1 MITQSIALA
10 AYPAKYE
17 NHTGWYGL
25 TVLYLPALLTWLCI
39 LQDEGKLRWL
49 FAVWGFYTWLAL
61 VPITGINFGLVED
74 KLDNKAFLGPNV
86 LKMSLSIFPVLLLLL
101 LKTAND
107 SSEYG
112 ELVSKVSFQIALDL
126 FDGIEMLEVVL
137 EENELTHG
145 VPKNFEKAI
154 IAFACISFLL
164 PFCQLMEIKFEENG
178 RLEIRKYPAALRI
191 VTQILC
197 VNAVFLG
204 LRWALLLRYGKDASI
219 FIAKNGI
226 VIVFGVLEVWSIL
239 RESNRVVPEE
249 NPENHSTTE
258 LK

>member
-1 MITQSIALA
+1 M
-10 AYPAKYE
+10 
-17 NHTGWYGL
+17 
-25 TVLYLPALLTWLCI
+25 WLCI

-86 LKMSLSIFPVLLLLL
+86 LKMSLSISPLLLLLL

-137 EENELTHG
+137 EENELSHG

-154 IAFACISFLL
+154 IAFAWISFLL
-164 PFCQLMEIKFEENG
+164 PFFPIDG
-178 RLEIRKYPAALRI
+178 D
-191 VTQILC
+191 QI
-197 VNAVFLG
+197 
-204 LRWALLLRYGKDASI
+204 
-219 FIAKNGI
+219 
-226 VIVFGVLEVWSIL
+226 
-239 RESNRVVPEE
+239 
-249 NPENHSTTE
+249 
-258 LK
+258 